1 MHASYQIIIQVL
13 QLAYTTQACIS
24 NLKNLCNASKHM
36 TMHISN
42 ATNQSSWACSPYLCA
57 SLVQELLIHLF
68 SPILLPLCPCPCPT
82 STSLSQF
89 LPKLSY
95 LLNLCPKAFTISPKA
110 KLSYLCTISLPLSS
124 ISIKGVLLIDAKV
137 CIWGRWLKLES
148 CIIDG
153 HHLIVGM
160 IPLVDTTCMLYHLY
174 LVGLLKMPHIGSLI
188 LISICGTPPPMW

>member
-1 MHASYQIIIQVL
+1 
-13 QLAYTTQACIS
+13 
-24 NLKNLCNASKHM
+24 
-36 TMHISN
+36 MHISN
-42 ATNQSSWACSPYLCA
+42 AINQKFM
-57 SLVQELLIHLF
+57 SLLPLLVCFSCPRILIHLF
-68 SPILLPLCPCPCPT
+68 SSMLLPLCPCPT
-82 STSLSQF
+82 STSLSQS

-95 LLNLCPKAFTISPKA
+95 LISPPCTILIS
-110 KLSYLCTISLPLSS
+110 KLSYLCIISPPLSS

-188 LISICGTPPPMW
+188 LISICGTPPPM

>member
-1 MHASYQIIIQVL
+1 MQPIKVHE
-13 QLAYTTQACIS
+13 LAAPTC
-24 NLKNLCNASKHM
+24 
-36 TMHISN
+36 
-42 ATNQSSWACSPYLCA
+42 
-57 SLVQELLIHLF
+57 V
-68 SPILLPLCPCPCPT
+68 LCPRILILFTSFNVAPSLCLCPCPT
-82 STSLSQF
+82 SISLSFQSF
-89 LPKLSY
+89 PKLISPPCSISISKLSY
-95 LLNLCPKAFTISPKA
+95 HCTISP
-110 KLSYLCTISLPLSS
+110 PLSS

-188 LISICGTPPPMW
+188 LISICGTPPPM